1 MEAEKST
8 FKFYQHIIQ
17 LRKTDIFRYG
27 DLRSMAINPDI
38 FSFVR
43 TVEGQD
49 PVVVF
54 INLSVRTVL
63 SARSILRI
71 DEIPQNPRGRILA
84 ATSTSNYEI
93 DDIID
98 IDQFEL
104 KDYDGITFVVEPSP
118 ATVTPS
124 TETPPTESP
133 DSASSAIIVS
143 LALMIA
149 SVLVILL

>member
-104 KDYDGITFVVEPSP
+104 KDYDGITFVVETSP

-133 DSASSAIIVS
+133 DSASAIIVS
-143 LALMIA
+143 LALMTA